1 MTLISLNVD
10 PALLKKFDAL
20 AKSQCRSRTGQINHL
35 AKEAVLAAEAEEL
48 DEELSY
54 AD

>member
-1 MTLISLNVD
+1 MTLISLNID

-20 AKSQCRSRTGQINHL
+20 AKSHYRNRTSLLNYL
-35 AKEAVLAAEAEEL
+35 ANEAVLAAEAEEL